1 MLKAGSKLRA
11 GAKKFVRT
19 YNGKPRWFDAVTE
32 SLPSG
37 SVVRRGVNGGYYVVH
52 DGKCAGT
59 FDFSGE
65 PQYTVR
71 RPEFEQV
78 FRAAEARWRDKT
90 VLIGDGKIR
99 QTVRGIL
106 TGAKAF
112 REGYAWFKMIAE
124 EAPLHGYSFERSNYG
139 GYALFQGEVDVAII
153 GFDRGPA
160 FTAYRPIAKDFL
172 ESVKS
177 EWKARRERD

>member
-1 MLKAGSKLRA
+1 MSKAGNKLRA
-11 GAKKFVRT
+11 GARKFVST
-19 YNGKPRWFDAVTE
+19 YIGKTRWFE
-32 SLPSG
+32 SVIEALPSD

-52 DGKCAGT
+52 DGKCVGT

-112 REGYAWFKMIAE
+112 REGYEWFKMIAE
-124 EAPLHGYSFERSNYG
+124 EAPLHGYSLERSNYG
-139 GYALFQGEVDVAII
+139 GYALLQGEVDVAMI

-160 FTAYRPIAKDFL
+160 FTAYSPIAKDFL

-177 EWKARRERD
+177 EWKGKKRK